1 MEEQFVIYLD
11 GVKEGI
17 YRHDDALDREEV
29 LKIQNPNLNVEVVE
43 VATCSI

>member
-11 GVKEGI
+11 GIKQGI
-17 YRHDDALDREEV
+17 YRLDDALDRVEV

-43 VATCSI
+43 VATSSI